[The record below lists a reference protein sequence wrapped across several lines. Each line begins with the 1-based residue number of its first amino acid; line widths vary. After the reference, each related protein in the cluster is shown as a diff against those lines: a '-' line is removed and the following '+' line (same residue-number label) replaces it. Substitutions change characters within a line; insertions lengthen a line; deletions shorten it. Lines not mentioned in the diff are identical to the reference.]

1 MDDLVT
7 ITFERKVLPELV
19 HGLHSRL
26 MTQSNGQN
34 NMRALQT
41 AMDAVKAAIKE
52 GETDGE

>member
-7 ITFERKVLPELV
+7 ITFERRVLPELV

-26 MTQSNGQN
+26 MTQSNGQT
-34 NMRALQT
+34 NMAALRA
-41 AMDAVKAAIKE
+41 AMDAVKAAIAE